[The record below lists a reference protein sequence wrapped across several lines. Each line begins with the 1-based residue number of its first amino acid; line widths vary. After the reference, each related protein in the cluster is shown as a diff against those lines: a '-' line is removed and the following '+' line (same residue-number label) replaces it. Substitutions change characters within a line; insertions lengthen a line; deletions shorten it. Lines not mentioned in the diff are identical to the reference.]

1 MVITNLIGHNLM
13 PFLMIFGLAVIGLLA
28 GGAIGYVVGAASVLS
43 FIAGGSSN
51 FLAILPQRIFSQLDV
66 FAFLAMPLFILTG
79 DLMNRGG
86 VTKALIDLAM
96 ALVGR
101 FKGGLGHV
109 NIMASVF
116 FAGVSGSAVADAAAM
131 SNTLVPAMRER
142 GYSDTYAAAV
152 TAASSIIGPI
162 IPPSVILIFYGALMG
177 ASVPALFA
185 AGVVPGILLASVL
198 MAMNGWFAHRHDH
211 PGGAAVDIPRFGPA
225 LWRALPAL
233 LLPVI
238 ILGGVLFG
246 FATPAESAAIAV
258 LAALIIGIARRDL
271 DWAGIVKAGERT
283 VVMLGAVFVILCAI
297 AAFSYLAALY
307 QLPRRLGEEVTNVG
321 LGPMGYLMAVN
332 VVFLVAGMVMDV
344 KAAVA
349 LLAPIL
355 VPVALDMGADPVHLG
370 IVICFN
376 ITLGLL
382 SPPFG
387 GVLIIIATVTGVN
400 YWALVRTVAPFL
412 AAQIGLLLVLTFVPE
427 ITLWLPRALGLI

>member
-1 MVITNLIGHNLM
+1 MQFLLIL
-13 PFLMIFGLAVIGLLA
+13 GLAIIGLLA
-28 GGAIGYVVGAASVLS
+28 GGAIAYVVGAASVLS
-43 FIAGGSSN
+43 FIAGGSSD

-86 VTKALIDLAM
+86 VTRALIDLAM

-142 GYSDTYAAAV
+142 GYSDGYAAAV

-177 ASVPALFA
+177 TSVPALFA
-185 AGVVPGILLASVL
+185 AGVVPGLLLAAVL
-198 MAMNGWFAHRHDH
+198 MAMNTCFAHRHDH
-211 PGGAAVDIPRFGPA
+211 PGGAEIEIPRLLPA

-233 LLPVI
+233 SLPLI

-258 LAALIIGIARRDL
+258 IAALLIGLARRDL
-271 DWAGIVKAGERT
+271 TWAGIVKAGERT
-283 VVMLGAVFVILCAI
+283 AVMLGAVFVILCAI

-307 QLPRRLGEEVTNVG
+307 QLPRLLGEEVAALG
-321 LGPMGYLMAVN
+321 LGPLGYLMAVN
-332 VVFLVAGMVMDV
+332 VVFLLAGMVMDV

-349 LLAPIL
+349 LLAPIV
-355 VPVALDMGADPVHLG
+355 VPVALQMGADPVHLG
-370 IVICFN
+370 IVISFN

-382 SPPFG
+382 TPPFG
-387 GVLIIIATVTGVN
+387 GVLIIIATVTGAN
-400 YWALVRTVAPFL
+400 YWSLVRAVAPFL
-412 AAQIGLLLVLTFVPE
+412 FVEILLLVVLTLVPG
-427 ITLWLPRALGLI
+427 ITLWLPRMLGLVS

>member
-1 MVITNLIGHNLM
+1 MLFLLIL
-13 PFLMIFGLAVIGLLA
+13 GLSILGLFA
-28 GGAIGYVVGAASVLS
+28 GGAIAYVVGAASVLS

-51 FLAILPQRIFSQLDV
+51 FLAILPQRVFSQLDV
-66 FAFLAMPLFILTG
+66 FAFLAMPLFVLTG

-86 VTKALIDLAM
+86 VTRALIDLAM

-109 NIMASVF
+109 NIMASIF

-177 ASVPALFA
+177 TSVPALFA
-185 AGVVPGILLASVL
+185 AGVMPGLLLALVL
-198 MAMNGWFAHRHDH
+198 MAMNAWFARRDNH
-211 PGGAAVDIPRFGPA
+211 PGGAAVDLPGLGPA

-233 LLPVI
+233 SLPLI

-246 FATPAESAAIAV
+246 FATPAESAAVAV
-258 LAALIIGIARRDL
+258 LAATLIGLARGDL

-283 VVMLGAVFVILCAI
+283 AVMLGAVFVILCAI

-307 QLPRRLGEEVTNVG
+307 QLPRQLGEEVAELG
-321 LGPMGYLMAVN
+321 LGPVGYLVAVN
-332 VVFLVAGMVMDV
+332 LVFLLAGMVMDV

-355 VPVALDMGADPVHLG
+355 VPVALEMGADPVHLG

-387 GVLIIIATVTGVN
+387 GVLIIISTVTGVN
-400 YWALVRTVAPFL
+400 YWALVRAVAPFL
-412 AAQIGLLLVLTFVPE
+412 IAQIGLLLVLTLFSE
-427 ITLWLPRALGLI
+427 ITLWLPRSLGLL

>member
-1 MVITNLIGHNLM
+1 MLFFLI
-13 PFLMIFGLAVIGLLA
+13 LALSILGLLA
-28 GGAIGYVVGAASVLS
+28 GGAIAYVVGAASVLS
-43 FIAGGSSN
+43 FVAGGSSD
-51 FLAILPQRIFSQLDV
+51 FLAILPQRVFSQLDV
-66 FAFLAMPLFILTG
+66 FAFLAMPLFVLTG

-86 VTKALIDLAM
+86 VTRALIDLAM

-142 GYSDTYAAAV
+142 GYTETYAAAV

-185 AGVVPGILLASVL
+185 AGVMPGLLLAAVL
-198 MAMNGWFAHRHDH
+198 MAMNAWFARRDDH
-211 PGGAAVDIPRFGPA
+211 PGGAGIAVPRLGPA
-225 LWRALPAL
+225 LWHALPAL
-233 LLPVI
+233 SLPLI

-246 FATPAESAAIAV
+246 FATPAESAAVAV
-258 LAALIIGIARRDL
+258 LAAMGIGIARGEL

-283 VVMLGAVFVILCAI
+283 AVMLGAVFVILCAI

-307 QLPRRLGEEVTNVG
+307 QLPRRLGEEVAELG
-321 LGPMGYLMAVN
+321 LGPVGYLIAIN
-332 VVFLVAGMVMDV
+332 VVFLLAGMVMDV

-355 VPVALDMGADPVHLG
+355 VPVALEMGADPVHLG

-387 GVLIIIATVTGVN
+387 GVLIIISTVTSVN
-400 YWALVRTVAPFL
+400 YWSLVRAVAPFL
-412 AAQIGLLLVLTFVPE
+412 TAQIALLLILTLFSE
-427 ITLWLPRALGLI
+427 ITLWLPRSLGLL

>member
-1 MVITNLIGHNLM
+1 MPALLILGFVLLGLM
-13 PFLMIFGLAVIGLLA
+13 A
-28 GGAIGYVVGAASVLS
+28 GGAIAYVVGAASVLS
-43 FIAGGSSN
+43 FIAGGSSQ
-51 FLAILPQRIFSQLDV
+51 FLAILPQRILSQLDV

-86 VTKALIDLAM
+86 VTRALIDLAM

-101 FKGGLGHV
+101 LKGGLGHV

-142 GYSDTYAAAV
+142 GYSADYAAAV
-152 TAASSIIGPI
+152 TAASSIVGPI

-177 ASVPALFA
+177 APVPALFA
-185 AGVVPGILLASVL
+185 AGVVPGLLLAGVL
-198 MAMNGWFAHRHDH
+198 MAMNAWFARRHDH
-211 PGGAAVDIPRFGPA
+211 PGGAGVDVPRLGPA
-225 LWRALPAL
+225 IIAALPAL
-233 LLPVI
+233 SLPLI

-246 FATPAESAAIAV
+246 FATPAESAAGAV
-258 LAALIIGIARRDL
+258 VAALIIGCARREL
-271 DWAGIVKAGERT
+271 DWRGLVKAGERT
-283 VVMLGAVFVILCAI
+283 AVMLGAVFVILCAI

-307 QLPRRLGEEVTNVG
+307 QWPQRLGQMVAALG
-321 LGPMGYLMAVN
+321 LGPVGYLMVVN
-332 VVFLVAGMVMDV
+332 LVFLAAGMVMDV

-355 VPVALDMGADPVHLG
+355 VPVAIAMGTDPVHLG

-400 YWALVRTVAPFL
+400 YWALVRAVLPFL
-412 AAQIGLLLVLTFVPE
+412 AAQIGLLLVLTLFPE
-427 ITLWLPRALGLI
+427 LTLWLPRALELI